1 MSEAHQDHQEAFD
14 ESEISFGDIIDYI
27 TGSWRWLLAGAV
39 VGPMVAFL
47 FVSFTAKYKA
57 EIVLDNLTITSKE
70 AKEAK
75 DAKDANVS
83 LSFMEW
89 RILSETLP
97 LLAGQVVENQ
107 RDQGEEAKHAW
118 LASLDW
124 WVKNVTPTYG
134 LSKSDTKKLA
144 EIGDALK
151 GESTKITNLKV
162 SYQDRS
168 KEKALERVDETVSY
182 LRKGALYLGLK
193 NQLEAYKSEV
203 ILTEQKVKRAL
214 LDNDIEL
221 RYRHEREKTLE
232 NLIAAESKG
241 KTDGKIIVDVRNGE
255 AKYLPLDTQLN
266 AVKIDINALEEAQQR
281 LQDQDVMNG
290 VIGDFVKEASPILNA
305 EKKAD
310 GITLSQTFLDIE
322 SRLKSQMGESDWV
335 KLSAVGRLHSDL
347 VTIQSRFSTQMP
359 EISRV
364 VNKTLPVLPAI
375 AGGFIGGLFFALLG
389 TLFNRR
395 YRQYL
400 DAKASSAV

>member
-39 VGPMVAFL
+39 VGPVFSL
-47 FVSFTAKYKA
+47 LLVSVVTKYKA
-57 EIVLDNLTITSKE
+57 EIVLDNLTIGSKDT
-70 AKEAK
+70 K
-75 DAKDANVS
+75 DINVG

-107 RDQGEEAKHAW
+107 RDQGEEAKDPW
-118 LASLDW
+118 LASPGW

-134 LSKSDTKKLA
+134 LSKSDTKNLA
-144 EIGDALK
+144 DIGDALK
-151 GESTKITNLKV
+151 GESTKISNLKV
-162 SYQDRS
+162 SYQSRS
-168 KEKALERVDETVSY
+168 KEKALERADETVSY
-182 LRKGALYLGLK
+182 LRKGALYLRLK
-193 NQLEAYKSEV
+193 HQLEAYKSEV
-203 ILTEQKVKRAL
+203 ILTEQKLKKEL

-266 AVKIDINALEEAQQR
+266 AVKIDINELEEAQQR
-281 LQDQDVMNG
+281 LQDQG
-290 VIGDFVKEASPILNA
+290 VKNSVIRDFVKEASPILNA

-364 VNKTLPVLPAI
+364 VNKSMPVLPAL
-375 AGGFIGGLFFALLG
+375 AGGLFGGLFLALLV

-395 YRQYL
+395 YRQYI
-400 DAKASSAV
+400 DSKASAAA

>member
-39 VGPMVAFL
+39 VGPVFSL
-47 FVSFTAKYKA
+47 LLVSVVTKYKA
-57 EIVLDNLTITSKE
+57 EIVLDNLTITSKDT
-70 AKEAK
+70 K
-75 DAKDANVS
+75 DTKDTNVG

-107 RDQGEEAKHAW
+107 RDQGEEKEDSW
-118 LASLDW
+118 LASPDW
-124 WVKNVTPTYG
+124 WGKNVTPTYG
-134 LSKSDTKKLA
+134 LSKSDTKNLA
-144 EIGDALK
+144 DIGDVLK

-162 SYQDRS
+162 TYQSRS
-168 KEKALERVDETVSY
+168 KEKALERADETVNY
-182 LRKGALYLGLK
+182 LRKGALFLRLK
-193 NQLEAYKSEV
+193 NQLEGYKSEV
-203 ILTEQKVKRAL
+203 ILTEQKLKKEL

-266 AVKIDINALEEAQQR
+266 AVKIDINELEEAQQR
-281 LQDQDVMNG
+281 LQDQRVMNG

-364 VNKTLPVLPAI
+364 VNKSMPVLPAL

-395 YRQYL
+395 YRQYV
-400 DAKASSAV
+400 DSKASAAA

>member
-39 VGPMVAFL
+39 VGPVFSL
-47 FVSFTAKYKA
+47 LLVSVVTKYKA
-57 EIVLDNLTITSKE
+57 EIVLDNLTIGSKDT
-70 AKEAK
+70 K
-75 DAKDANVS
+75 DINVG

-134 LSKSDTKKLA
+134 LSKSDTKNLA
-144 EIGDALK
+144 DIGDALK
-151 GESTKITNLKV
+151 GESTKISNLKV
-162 SYQDRS
+162 SYQSRS
-168 KEKALERVDETVSY
+168 KEKALERADETVSY
-182 LRKGALYLGLK
+182 LRKGALYLRLK
-193 NQLEAYKSEV
+193 HQLEAYKSEV
-203 ILTEQKVKRAL
+203 ILTEQKLKKAL

-364 VNKTLPVLPAI
+364 VNKSMPVLPAL
-375 AGGFIGGLFFALLG
+375 AGGLFGGLFLALLV

-395 YRQYL
+395 YRQYI
-400 DAKASSAV
+400 DSKASAAA

>member
-1 MSEAHQDHQEAFD
+1 MSEAHQDQQEAFD

-27 TGSWRWLLAGAV
+27 TGSWRWLLAGAI
-39 VGPMVAFL
+39 VGPVFSL
-47 FVSFTAKYKA
+47 LLVSVVTKYKA
-57 EIVLDNLTITSKE
+57 EIVLDNLTITSKDT
-70 AKEAK
+70 K
-75 DAKDANVS
+75 DTKDTNVG
-83 LSFMEW
+83 LSFIEW

-107 RDQGEEAKHAW
+107 RDQGEEKEDSW
-118 LASLDW
+118 LASPDW

-134 LSKSDTKKLA
+134 LSKSDTKNLA
-144 EIGDALK
+144 DIGDALK

-162 SYQDRS
+162 SYQSRS
-168 KEKALERVDETVSY
+168 KEKALERADETVSY
-182 LRKGALYLGLK
+182 LRKGALFLRLK
-193 NQLEAYKSEV
+193 NQLEGYKSEV
-203 ILTEQKVKRAL
+203 ILTEQKLKKEL

-266 AVKIDINALEEAQQR
+266 AVKIDINELEEAQQR
-281 LQDQDVMNG
+281 LQDQGVMNG
-290 VIGDFVKEASPILNA
+290 VIGDFVKEASPIINA

-364 VNKTLPVLPAI
+364 VNKTLPVLPAL

-400 DAKASSAV
+400 DAKASSAA

>member
-39 VGPMVAFL
+39 VGPVFSL
-47 FVSFTAKYKA
+47 LLVSVVTKYKA
-57 EIVLDNLTITSKE
+57 EIVLDNLTIGSKDT
-70 AKEAK
+70 K
-75 DAKDANVS
+75 DINVG

-107 RDQGEEAKHAW
+107 RDQGEEAKDPW
-118 LASLDW
+118 LASPGW

-134 LSKSDTKKLA
+134 LSKSDTKNLA
-144 EIGDALK
+144 DIGDALK
-151 GESTKITNLKV
+151 GESTKISNLKV
-162 SYQDRS
+162 SYQSRS
-168 KEKALERVDETVSY
+168 KEKALERADETVSY
-182 LRKGALYLGLK
+182 LRKGALYLRLK
-193 NQLEAYKSEV
+193 HQLEAYKSEV
-203 ILTEQKVKRAL
+203 ILTEQKLKKEL

-266 AVKIDINALEEAQQR
+266 AVKIDINELEEAQQR
-281 LQDQDVMNG
+281 LQDQGVMNG

-364 VNKTLPVLPAI
+364 VNKSMPVLPAL
-375 AGGFIGGLFFALLG
+375 AGGLFGGLFLALLV

-395 YRQYL
+395 YRQYI
-400 DAKASSAV
+400 DSKASAAA

>member
-39 VGPMVAFL
+39 VGPVFSL
-47 FVSFTAKYKA
+47 LLVSVVTKYKA
-57 EIVLDNLTITSKE
+57 EIVLDNLTIGSKDT
-70 AKEAK
+70 K
-75 DAKDANVS
+75 DINVG

-107 RDQGEEAKHAW
+107 RDQGEEAKDPW
-118 LASLDW
+118 LASPGW

-134 LSKSDTKKLA
+134 LSKSDTKNLA
-144 EIGDALK
+144 DIGDALK

-168 KEKALERVDETVSY
+168 KEKALERADETVSY
-182 LRKGALYLGLK
+182 LRKGALYLRLK
-193 NQLEAYKSEV
+193 HQLEAYKSEV
-203 ILTEQKVKRAL
+203 ILTEQKLKKEL

-266 AVKIDINALEEAQQR
+266 AVKIDINALEESQQR
-281 LQDQDVMNG
+281 LQDQGVMNG
-290 VIGDFVKEASPILNA
+290 VIGDFVKEASPIINA

-322 SRLKSQMGESDWV
+322 SGLKSQMGESDWV

-364 VNKTLPVLPAI
+364 VNKSMPVLPAL
-375 AGGFIGGLFFALLG
+375 AGGLFGGLFLALLV

-395 YRQYL
+395 YRQYI
-400 DAKASSAV
+400 DSKASAAA

>member
-39 VGPMVAFL
+39 VGPVFSL
-47 FVSFTAKYKA
+47 LLVSVVTKYKA
-57 EIVLDNLTITSKE
+57 EIVLDNLTIGSKDT
-70 AKEAK
+70 K
-75 DAKDANVS
+75 DINVG

-107 RDQGEEAKHAW
+107 RDQGEEAKDPW
-118 LASLDW
+118 LASPGW

-134 LSKSDTKKLA
+134 LSKSDTKNLA
-144 EIGDALK
+144 DIGDALK
-151 GESTKITNLKV
+151 GESTKISNLKV
-162 SYQDRS
+162 SYQSRS
-168 KEKALERVDETVSY
+168 KEKALERADETVSY
-182 LRKGALYLGLK
+182 LRKGALYLRLK
-193 NQLEAYKSEV
+193 HQLEAYKSEV
-203 ILTEQKVKRAL
+203 ILTEQKLKKEL

-266 AVKIDINALEEAQQR
+266 AVKIDINALEESQQR

-290 VIGDFVKEASPILNA
+290 VIGDFVKKASPILNA

-322 SRLKSQMGESDWV
+322 SGLKSQMGESDWV

-364 VNKTLPVLPAI
+364 VNKSMPVLPAL

-395 YRQYL
+395 YRQYV
-400 DAKASSAV
+400 DSKASAAA